1 MSHFPV
7 SASASALSEAALRWC
22 SGLTEDTPHFGWLRW
37 DPFVAHAV
45 FFVFCVGK
53 SEFSQCLFFKMS
65 LAFFDAVCTNGCPR
79 PQELGG
85 GREEMPGRPR
95 CQPGLPEGDPLR
107 PPQAEGS
114 LEEAQGQDGLG
125 QGEDGQDRE
134 EAAIGRK
141 EEEDETRLQEMK
153 RYEIRYP

>member
-1 MSHFPV
+1 M
-7 SASASALSEAALRWC
+7 
-22 SGLTEDTPHFGWLRW
+22 
-37 DPFVAHAV
+37 
-45 FFVFCVGK
+45 
-53 SEFSQCLFFKMS
+53 
-65 LAFFDAVCTNGCPR
+65 
-79 PQELGG
+79 GG
-85 GREEMPGRPR
+85 GREERPWRPR